1 MACNGVIFPCFP
13 YSYRNK
19 HLANQISIFKML
31 FYLSQG
37 NLLKKNLSKKL
48 YLVTFQHQV
57 AKQVSLPEE
66 EGAVDR
72 QEGESQG
79 MARNGGGIL
88 LKTRS
93 STSGWVLLLVLVRV
107 GFS

>member
-1 MACNGVIFPCFP
+1 
-13 YSYRNK
+13 
-19 HLANQISIFKML
+19 ML

>member
-1 MACNGVIFPCFP
+1 M
-13 YSYRNK
+13 
-19 HLANQISIFKML
+19 
-31 FYLSQG
+31 
-37 NLLKKNLSKKL
+37 
-48 YLVTFQHQV
+48 
-57 AKQVSLPEE
+57 AKQVSLPE

-93 STSGWVLLLVLVRV
+93 STSGWVLLLALVRV
-107 GFS
+107 GFSWATVDILERLTGKNLGQII

>member
-48 YLVTFQHQV
+48 YLVTFQHQM
-57 AKQVSLPEE
+57 AKQVSLPE

-72 QEGESQG
+72 QEGKSQG

>member
-1 MACNGVIFPCFP
+1 M
-13 YSYRNK
+13 
-19 HLANQISIFKML
+19 
-31 FYLSQG
+31 
-37 NLLKKNLSKKL
+37 
-48 YLVTFQHQV
+48 

-93 STSGWVLLLVLVRV
+93 STSGWVLLLALVRV
-107 GFS
+107 GFSWATVDILERLTGKNLGQII